1 MVVTVKNGTD
11 EFSGAQVVV
20 VGGHLG
26 SGPSIVRGFV
36 ERGARV
42 VVGVLAG
49 VLAGA
54 GSAEPAPIEGA
65 TNVPLDFGNPQAIKT
80 FFDICEKSLGGLSI
94 VVMMAP
100 PVKTGAA
107 LSIADD
113 EYRAIINM
121 ELIGPILCIKE
132 AARRLVAHGY
142 GRIISFV
149 SMSGKAGVHKHV
161 APFAAA
167 KGGLITFS
175 RVLAAELAPSGV
187 TVNVIATS
195 LFDVQVAKKTPA
207 ELAEMVKGI
216 PVGRVGLSD
225 EAAHSAL
232 FLASRQSGYITGE
245 TLSMSGGRFMD

>member
-1 MVVTVKNGTD
+1 MSIPATGVKD
-11 EFSGAQVVV
+11 EFNDTPVVV

-26 SGPSIVRGFV
+26 SGPAIVRGFV
-36 ERGARV
+36 GRGARV
-42 VVGVLAG
+42 AVGV
-49 VLAGA
+49 
-54 GSAEPAPIEGA
+54 IKGA
-65 TNVPLDFGNPQAIKT
+65 TAADVAPLEGSCNVPLDFSAGGGVAG
-80 FFDICEKSLGGLSI
+80 FFDACEQALGGLAV

-107 LSIADD
+107 LDIPDD
-113 EYRAIINM
+113 EYRAVINM
-121 ELIGPILCIKE
+121 ELVSPILCIRE
-132 AARRLVAHGY
+132 AARRLAARGH

-149 SMSGKAGVHKHV
+149 SMSGKTGVHKHV

-175 RVLAAELAPSGV
+175 RVLAAELAHTGV
-187 TVNVIATS
+187 TVNVVATS

-216 PVGRVGLSD
+216 PVGRVGHSS
-225 EAAHSAL
+225 EAAHAAL